1 MMRGIMA
8 SLLSSICGTCGR
20 NYQSLMLRAAKAGG
34 PLSGMIGLA
43 ADMGTPVANF
53 ILWLTIGAGC
63 LTLIAGL
70 LWFGRH
76 QSQLR
81 RAMADGKVTQQ
92 EIEQAT
98 EHNVWSVSF
107 AFGLVSTI
115 VLCLFMGAQKLAAEE
130 DKGVLA
136 TLVPALE
143 QVQKSLFKI
152 EKDVVAVKDT
162 TQRIESK
169 TDTIQNT
176 TQKVLTKLEDMS
188 AVFEQ
193 ATKSGA
199 IIANATTPAEHYHN
213 ARMFE
218 LKSDFASARKS
229 YNAYLTSG
237 VDFIDP
243 YLAYMDMLKVQ
254 DGLEGAR
261 EVVAAMRKNNT
272 STSLDV
278 ASALLLPKEQRIAAL
293 KQGVEKHADFAPAL
307 YLLSREFSAEKLGE
321 QTLADKREEKA
332 LLEKF
337 RTLDAAGK
345 FQRYVMDK
353 KQAKDWL
360 DDAEVRLA
368 KLAAM
373 PSSVLENPVTLSV
386 NRSNQD
392 WMLTLGF
399 ADYKI
404 KNVEYKLDGAGD
416 FKSTGFSNTTNPQT
430 GLPMPTQTIMVATL
444 APGDHTLE
452 VRYTDMTDKVNGPF
466 TLKLNTA
473 EAALKAGK
481 NMLDMTATSWL
492 SIQQGNVYFTGVL
505 THRGILKSIRY
516 SFDSEKLDQ
525 EFPFSPPKPGEGPY
539 EIGDGLPYL
548 KAPDGL
554 KFVALQLTF
563 LDGTQSEVKKY
574 PVP

>member
-1 MMRGIMA
+1 MA
-8 SLLSSICGTCGR
+8 SLFSSICGTCGR
-20 NYQSLMLRAAKAGG
+20 SYQSLMLRAAKAGG
-34 PLSGMIGLA
+34 PLSGMVGLA
-43 ADMGTPVANF
+43 ADLGTPVADF
-53 ILWLTIGAGC
+53 ILWLTIGTAA
-63 LTLIAGL
+63 LTLVAGL
-70 LWFGRH
+70 LWFGGH
-76 QSQLR
+76 QRKLR
-81 RAMADGKVTQQ
+81 RAMSDGKVTQA
-92 EIEQAT
+92 ELEHAT
-98 EHNVWSVSF
+98 EHNGWSVGF
-107 AFGLVSTI
+107 AFGLVSTV

-152 EKDVVAVKDT
+152 EKDVAEVKDT
-162 TQRIESK
+162 TTRIESK
-169 TDTIQNT
+169 ADTIQDT

-188 AVFEQ
+188 AAFEQ
-193 ATKSGA
+193 AGKSGA
-199 IIANATTPAEHYHN
+199 IIANPSTPAEHYHN
-213 ARMFE
+213 ARMHE
-218 LKSDFASARKS
+218 LKSDFAGARKS
-229 YNAYLTSG
+229 YNAYLAGG

-243 YLAYMDMLKVQ
+243 YLAYTDMLKVQ

-261 EVVAAMRKNNT
+261 EIVAAMRKNNT
-272 STSLDV
+272 SASLEV
-278 ASALLLPKEQRIAAL
+278 ASALLLPKEQRITAL
-293 KQGVEKHADFAPAL
+293 RQSVEKHAEFAPAV

-337 RTLDAAGK
+337 RTLDSSGK

-353 KQAKDWL
+353 KQAKAWL
-360 DDAEVRLA
+360 EDADARLA
-368 KLAAM
+368 KLTAM
-373 PSSVLENPVTLSV
+373 PSAVLENPVTLSV

-416 FKSTGFSNTTNPQT
+416 FKSTGFSNTMNPQT
-430 GLPMPTQTIMVATL
+430 GLPMPSQTIFVATL

-466 TLKLNTA
+466 VLKLNTA
-473 EAALKAGK
+473 EAAMKAGK
-481 NMLDMTATSWL
+481 AMLDMTVTSWL
-492 SIQQGNVYFTGVL
+492 SIQNGNVYFTGL
-505 THRGILKSIRY
+505 LSHRGILKSICY

-525 EFPFSPPKPGEGPY
+525 ELPFSPPKPGEGPY
-539 EIGDGLPYL
+539 EVGDGPIYL
-548 KAPDGL
+548 KAPAGL

-563 LDGTQSEVKKY
+563 VDGTQSEVKTY
-574 PVP
+574 SAP

>member
-1 MMRGIMA
+1 MA
-8 SLLSSICGTCGR
+8 SLLSSLCGTCGR

-34 PLSGMIGLA
+34 PLSGMVGLA
-43 ADMGTPVANF
+43 ADLGTPVANF
-53 ILWLTIGAGC
+53 TLWLTIGAAG
-63 LTLIAGL
+63 LTVIAGL
-70 LWFGRH
+70 LWFGGH
-76 QSQLR
+76 QRQLR

-92 EIEQAT
+92 ELEQAT

-107 AFGLVSTI
+107 AFGLVSTV

-152 EKDVVAVKDT
+152 ETDVVEVKET
-162 TQRIESK
+162 TERIESK
-169 TDTIQNT
+169 TEQ
-176 TQKVLTKLEDMS
+176 VLTKLEDMS

-193 ATKSGA
+193 AAKGGA

-218 LKSDFASARKS
+218 LKSGFASARKS
-229 YNAYLTSG
+229 YNAYLASG

-243 YLAYMDMLKVQ
+243 YLAYTDMLKVQ

-272 STSLDV
+272 STSLEI
-278 ASALLLPKEQRIAAL
+278 AAALLLPKEQRIAAL
-293 KQGVEKHADFAPAL
+293 KQGVEKYADFAPAV
-307 YLLSREFSAEKLGE
+307 YLLSREFSVEKLGE

-337 RTLDAAGK
+337 RALDAAGK

-353 KQAKDWL
+353 KQAKAWL
-360 DDAEVRLA
+360 DDAESRLA
-368 KLAAM
+368 KLTAM
-373 PSSVLENPVTLSV
+373 PAAVLENPVTLSA
-386 NRSNQD
+386 NQSNQG

-404 KNVEYKLDGAGD
+404 KNVEYKLDGAGE
-416 FKSTGFSNTTNPQT
+416 FKPTGFANMTNPQT
-430 GLPMPTQTIMVATL
+430 GLPMPSQTIMVATL
-444 APGDHTLE
+444 APGEHTLE
-452 VRYTDMTDKVNGPF
+452 VRYTDMTDKMNGPF
-466 TLKLNTA
+466 VLKLNTA

-481 NMLDMTATSWL
+481 AMLDLSATSWV

-539 EIGDGLPYL
+539 EIGEGLPYL

-563 LDGTQSEVKKY
+563 VDGTQSEVKKY
-574 PVP
+574 SATP